1 MFIYAAIGAFGFLF
15 LIVMLFVGEIFGG
28 DHEIHVGDV
37 GADHGDFGHEG
48 GPSIFSARIMASFLT
63 AFGVG
68 GVVARYYGLSHPA
81 AAGCG
86 VVAGI
91 VMSGLVYQF
100 AKILY
105 SQQAS
110 SDIHMAGLVGKSAE
124 VTVGIPRGGMGQV
137 TLEYGGERTTQI
149 ARSKDGGPIAPGTAV
164 VVTALLGDSII
175 VERVGA
181 QTRGGAS

>member
-15 LIVMLFVGEIFGG
+15 LVVMLFVGELFGG
-28 DHEIHVGDV
+28 DHDIHAGDI
-37 GADHGDFGHEG
+37 GADHGDVGHEG
-48 GPSIFSARIMASFLT
+48 GPSIFSARVMASFLT

-68 GVVARYYGLSHPA
+68 GVVARYYGLPHPA
-81 AAGCG
+81 ASGIG
-86 VVAGI
+86 VVSGI

-110 SDIHMAGLVGKSAE
+110 SDIHMAGLVGRTAE
-124 VTVGIPRGGMGQV
+124 VTIGIPKGGVGQV

-149 ARSKDGGPIAPGTAV
+149 ARSGDGGAIPPGTV
-164 VVTALLGDSII
+164 VVVKALLGDSI
-175 VERVGA
+175 VVDRAGA
-181 QTRGGAS
+181 QAPGGKS

>member
-15 LIVMLFVGEIFGG
+15 LVVMLFVGEIFGG
-28 DHEIHVGDV
+28 DHEIHAGDI
-37 GADHGDFGHEG
+37 GADHGDVSHEG

-100 AKILY
+100 AKVLY

-110 SDIHMAGLVGKSAE
+110 SEIHMAGLVGRTAE

-149 ARSKDGGPIAPGTAV
+149 ARSKDGGAIAAGSVV
-164 VVTALLGDSII
+164 VVTALLGDSIV
-175 VERVGA
+175 VERAGA
-181 QTRGGAS
+181 GPRGGVS